1 MVNPVCFKMHIAYS
15 SIIHPWNL
23 SNSFNSWSK
32 TNCRWRGQRGEHL
45 ATIHDK
51 IVQKKNV
58 YLSRSNH
65 IYIWATIRICRTHL
79 YMKRTSEA
87 VGPRNDGA
95 LTGNAG
101 FQRGLGDTTAKPSPK
116 WSPLGRRT
124 FVKYRLPCLSS
135 YKRDRKTKACDEMA
149 WTPVYHFQHGWGF
162 SGLYGRGWLIRMG
175 RQEILKAFFGIS
187 VPFFFAFHIF
197 PPFFWHIPKLVSSC
211 CVGPPNLWGERWYDA
226 LMGFVAFVYQGAKG
240 RKDVKDLMD
249 RGVFFWNTNFS
260 CFFADDFGAN
270 LDLRMFKDG
279 SNRSPK
285 YFPNEPWV
293 LSVCCFLSLCCFQK
307 IAGYSWIACKV
318 SFKWCCMI
326 CKACPLPTLH
336 VWSPGTV
343 VGVSHRPGYRPA
355 KHQATVEVARYLSM
369 APWLSKV
376 LML

>member
-149 WTPVYHFQHGWGF
+149 WTPCTTSNMVEVSLASTEGAGWYVWVGKKYWRHFLGF
-162 SGLYGRGWLIRMG
+162 LCLFFLRFIYFPL
-175 RQEILKAFFGIS
+175 FFGTS
-187 VPFFFAFHIF
+187 QNSYQVVALDHQTCE
-197 PPFFWHIPKLVSSC
+197 VS
-211 CVGPPNLWGERWYDA
+211 GGT
-226 LMGFVAFVYQGAKG
+226 M
-240 RKDVKDLMD
+240 
-249 RGVFFWNTNFS
+249 
-260 CFFADDFGAN
+260 
-270 LDLRMFKDG
+270 
-279 SNRSPK
+279 
-285 YFPNEPWV
+285 PWWDSWP
-293 LSVCCFLSLCCFQK
+293 LS
-307 IAGYSWIACKV
+307 IKV
-318 SFKWCCMI
+318 QREEKM
-326 CKACPLPTLH
+326 
-336 VWSPGTV
+336 
-343 VGVSHRPGYRPA
+343 
-355 KHQATVEVARYLSM
+355 
-369 APWLSKV
+369 
-376 LML
+376 